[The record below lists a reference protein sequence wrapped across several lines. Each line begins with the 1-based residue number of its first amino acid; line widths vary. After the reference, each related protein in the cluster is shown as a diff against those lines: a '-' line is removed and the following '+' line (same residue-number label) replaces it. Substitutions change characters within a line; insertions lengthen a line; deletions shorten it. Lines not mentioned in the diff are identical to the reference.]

1 MIGKRIKELREEK
14 GISLSALAEQAG
26 VAKSYLSS
34 IERGVQSN
42 PSITFLEKISS
53 VLQVEIQI
61 LLQVRK

>member
-61 LLQVRK
+61 LLQVRE